1 MFVGKRTKK
10 LFKIGRFIDEDYPTI
25 RKPAIKGLPGLG
37 LSHNL
42 IGSHDRPRRK
52 QPQQADLGEAAEANA
67 CFHIHFF
74 EPSPRDLVVNVPSVG
89 ESDPDIHVREKE

>member
-1 MFVGKRTKK
+1 MLAGQRTKK
-10 LFKIGRFIDEDYPTI
+10 LFKIGRFIDEDYPAI
-25 RKPAIKGLPGLG
+25 RQPAIESLPGLG

-42 IGSHDRPRRK
+42 IGAHDCLRRK

-74 EPSPRDLVVNVPSVG
+74 EPSPRDFVVNVPSVG